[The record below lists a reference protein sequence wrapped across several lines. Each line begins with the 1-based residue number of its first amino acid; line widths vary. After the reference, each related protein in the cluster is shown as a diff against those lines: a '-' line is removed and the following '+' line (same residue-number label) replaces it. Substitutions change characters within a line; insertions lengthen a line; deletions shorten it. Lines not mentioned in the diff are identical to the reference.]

1 MNDGYAWW
9 LVIVGIAIGIA
20 LVWLVL
26 VRLPRSEDDVA
37 AAELPAEA
45 SWISQTIEAYGGIAP
60 QPLVEEILELHR
72 AWLAAGGGT
81 PVVPH
86 APSWPEGGQGAEDAA
101 DRGRTAPRAG

>member
-26 VRLPRSEDDVA
+26 VRLPRSEDDID
-37 AAELPAEA
+37 AAELSAEA
-45 SWISQTIEAYGGIAP
+45 SWIGRTIEAYGGIAP
-60 QPLVEEILELHR
+60 QALVEEVLELHH

-81 PVVPH
+81 PVVPR
-86 APSWPEGGQGAEDAA
+86 APGWPDDGQEAEDAA
-101 DRGRTAPRAG
+101 ERGRTAPRAG